1 MGTNTVT
8 PELNQG
14 SASPPPST
22 EAPGHAE
29 KRWVAGVSI
38 AWALLIT
45 VLKITVGL
53 WTNSLGILSEALH
66 STLDLV
72 ASAITFFSI
81 RVSDQ
86 PADSEHQYG
95 HEKVEN
101 LSAFVQVLLLLGT
114 CVWIVY
120 EAVGRL
126 LFKPVEIEPSLLA
139 FLVMGLSMAVDWY
152 RSRALLRVARK
163 YASQALEADAL
174 HFSSDVWSSLVV
186 MFGLLLVWAGRKYGQ
201 PDLVVA
207 DPLAA
212 VAVSGIVASIC
223 VRLGRR
229 TLDAL
234 VD

>member
-14 SASPPPST
+14 SGPSPPST
-22 EAPGHAE
+22 VAPGHAE

-38 AWALLIT
+38 VWALLIT

-66 STLDLV
+66 
-72 ASAITFFSI
+72 
-81 RVSDQ
+81 
-86 PADSEHQYG
+86 
-95 HEKVEN
+95 
-101 LSAFVQVLLLLGT
+101 
-114 CVWIVY
+114 
-120 EAVGRL
+120 
-126 LFKPVEIEPSLLA
+126 
-139 FLVMGLSMAVDWY
+139 
-152 RSRALLRVARK
+152 
-163 YASQALEADAL
+163 
-174 HFSSDVWSSLVV
+174 FSSDVWSSLVV
-186 MFGLLLVWAGRKYGQ
+186 MFGLLLVWAGRRYGQ

-234 VD
+234 VDAAPVGMRARLYDEVRAVQRVFGSGP

>member
-72 ASAITFFSI
+72 ASAITFFSV

-95 HEKVEN
+95 HEKMEN
-101 LSAFVQVLLLLGT
+101 LSAFLQAILLLVT
-114 CVWIVY
+114 CIWIVY
-120 EAVGRL
+120 EALGRL
-126 LFKPVEIEPSLLA
+126 LFRRVEIEPTLSA
-139 FLVMGLSMAVDWY
+139 FLVMGVSVAVDWW
-152 RSRALLRVARK
+152 RSRALMRIARK
-163 YASQALEADAL
+163 YNSQALEADAL
-174 HFSSDVWSSLVV
+174 HFSSDIWSSLVV
-186 MFGLLLVWAGRKYGQ
+186 IFG
-201 PDLVVA
+201 
-207 DPLAA
+207 
-212 VAVSGIVASIC
+212 
-223 VRLGRR
+223 
-229 TLDAL
+229 
-234 VD
+234 